1 MKKNLIIV
9 RGGGDIATGTI
20 SKLHNSG
27 YAVLVLETKN
37 PSAIRRYVAFS
48 EAVYEKEC
56 TVEGITCKCVGSLD
70 DAKTAI
76 EDGYVA
82 MMVDPEGKVI
92 KEAKPAAVIDA
103 ILAKKNLGTNLDMA
117 PFIVG
122 LGPGFT
128 AGKDVNVVI
137 ETMRGHHLGRVLYRG
152 SAMENTGVPGEIAG
166 VSKERVIHAEAEG
179 VLYGDKKIS
188 DYVEKGEKIAHIC
201 KRGSGE
207 VTDFMDIVDAYRKA
221 QEEAIPV
228 YATISGIL
236 RGLIRDGYPVT
247 EGFKIADID
256 PRRSEFANCFSISD
270 KARCIGGGVLE
281 ALLHAGILPE

>member
-1 MKKNLIIV
+1 MKNLIIV

-20 SKLHNSG
+20 AKLYNSG
-27 YAVLVLETKN
+27 YAVLVLEAKN

-56 TVEGITCKCVGSLD
+56 VVEGITCKCVDSLE
-70 DAKTAI
+70 TALETI
-76 EDGYVA
+76 EQGMVA
-82 MMVDPEGKVI
+82 MMADPEGEVI
-92 KEAKPAAVIDA
+92 AQAKPAAVIDA
-103 ILAKKNLGTNLDMA
+103 ILAKRNLGTNREMA
-117 PFIVG
+117 PFTVA

-128 AGKDVNVVI
+128 AGKDVDVVI
-137 ETMRGHHLGRVLYRG
+137 ETMRGHQLGRLLYRG
-152 SAMENTGVPGEIAG
+152 SAMPNTGVPGAIAG
-166 VSKERVIHAEAEG
+166 VAEQRVIHAETDG
-179 VLYGDKKIS
+179 VLYGDKNIS
-188 DYVEKGEKIAHIC
+188 DYVEQGEQIAHIC
-201 KRGSGE
+201 KHGTGE
-207 VTDFMDIVDAYRKA
+207 ETDFSDIVAAYQKA

-236 RGLIRDGYPVT
+236 RRLIRDGYPVT

-270 KARCIGGGVLE
+270 KARCIAGGVIE